1 MRYLILVVFLL
12 GACTKINEAPVT
24 SIAQVTSQSLVTTE
38 LPKVPAMNVPQKA
51 FELLVDLEGMEA
63 IPYQDGNGRSVGY
76 GFAIAHLTPDE
87 LELIKNVENVTE
99 AEAQAVLKIKIKK
112 IIKKMDDEIDQ
123 WASIEGSRRLA
134 LISMAFQLGVE
145 NVLAISPNKGKNWPR
160 FIGYVKEA
168 SISKGMKRESLFKKA
183 ADEMIL
189 NVNSKGRKFKT
200 FWYNSTPKRAIL
212 MNQLL
217 RGLGV

>member
-1 MRYLILVVFLL
+1 MRYLILFVFLF

-24 SIAQVTSQSLVTTE
+24 SQAQVTSQSLVTTE
-38 LPKVPAMNVPQKA
+38 LPKVPAMNIPQKA

-217 RGLGV
+217 RGRGV

>member
-99 AEAQAVLKIKIKK
+99 AEAQTVLKIKIKK

-217 RGLGV
+217 RGLAV

>member
-217 RGLGV
+217 RGLDV

>member
-160 FIGYVKEA
+160 FISYVKEA

-217 RGLGV
+217 RGLAV

>member
-24 SIAQVTSQSLVTTE
+24 SIAQVPSQSLVTTE

-112 IIKKMDDEIDQ
+112 IIKKVDDEIDQ
-123 WASIEGSRRLA
+123 WASIEGSRRLS

>member
-12 GACTKINEAPVT
+12 GACTKTNEAPVT

-123 WASIEGSRRLA
+123 WTSIEGSRRLA

>member
-1 MRYLILVVFLL
+1 MRFIILLIFIL
-12 GACTKINEAPVT
+12 GACTKVTETPVT
-24 SIAQVTSQSLVTTE
+24 SEPIAKME
-38 LPKVPAMNVPQKA
+38 IPEPPRMDVPLKA
-51 FELLVDLEGMEA
+51 FELLVDLEGMES

-76 GFAIAHLTPDE
+76 GFAIAHLTSDE
-87 LELIKNVENVTE
+87 LEFIEDVENVKE
-99 AEAQAVLKIKIKK
+99 EEAQAVLKIKIGK
-112 IIKKMDDEIDQ
+112 IISKMKSEIDQ
-123 WASIEGSRRLA
+123 WESIESSRKLA

-145 NVLAISPNKGKNWPR
+145 NVLAISPNRGKNWPR

-200 FWYNSTPKRAIL
+200 YWYNSTPKRAIL

-217 RGLGV
+217 RGL

>member
-123 WASIEGSRRLA
+123 WDSIEGSRRLS

>member
-1 MRYLILVVFLL
+1 MRFLILFVLIL
-12 GACTKINEAPVT
+12 GACTKVKDVPVT
-24 SIAQVTSQSLVTTE
+24 SQPVVISEA
-38 LPKVPAMNVPQKA
+38 PKPPTMDVPLKA
-51 FELLVDLEGMEA
+51 FDLLVDLEGMES

-87 LELIKNVENVTE
+87 LDLIENVENVSE
-99 AEAQAVLKIKIKK
+99 EEAQAVLKIKIRK
-112 IIKKMDDEIDQ
+112 IIGKMENEIDQ
-123 WASIEGSRRLA
+123 WHSIEGSRKLS

-168 SISKGMKRESLFKKA
+168 AISKGMKRESLFKKA

-200 FWYNSTPKRAIL
+200 YWYKSTPKRAIL

-217 RGLGV
+217 RGL

>member
-12 GACTKINEAPVT
+12 GACTKTNEAPVT
-24 SIAQVTSQSLVTTE
+24 SQAQVTSQSLVTTE
-38 LPKVPAMNVPQKA
+38 LPKNPDMNVPQKA

-87 LELIKNVENVTE
+87 LELIENVENVTE
-99 AEAQAVLKIKIKK
+99 EEAKAVLKIKIKK

-123 WASIEGSRRLA
+123 WDSIEGSRRLS

-200 FWYNSTPKRAIL
+200 FWYKSTPKRAIL

-217 RGLGV
+217 RGRGV

>member
-1 MRYLILVVFLL
+1 MRFIILLIFIL
-12 GACTKINEAPVT
+12 GACTKVTETPVT
-24 SIAQVTSQSLVTTE
+24 SQPIAKMESPE
-38 LPKVPAMNVPQKA
+38 PPRMDVPLKA
-51 FELLVDLEGMEA
+51 FELLVDLEGMES

-87 LELIKNVENVTE
+87 LGFIENVENVKE
-99 AEAQAVLKIKIKK
+99 EEAQAVLKIKIEK
-112 IIKKMDDEIDQ
+112 IIIKMKSEIDQ
-123 WASIEGSRRLA
+123 WKSIESSRKLA

-145 NVLAISPNKGKNWPR
+145 NVLAISPNRGKNWPR
-160 FIGYVKEA
+160 FIGFVKEA
-168 SISKGMKRESLFKKA
+168 SISRGMKRESLFKKA

-200 FWYNSTPKRAIL
+200 YWYNSTPKRAIL

-217 RGLGV
+217 RGL